1 MARFFYWTIAE
12 RKQGQ
17 LVEASEKLTPAF
29 AKTSEGRA
37 AEVERLIA
45 PAVEAMGYA
54 IVRVLLS
61 GKQRPRLQIM
71 AERHDGAGMVVKD
84 CVALSRAIEAI
95 LDVEDPIAEAYELEV
110 SSPGI
115 DRPLTRSADFERF
128 AGFEAKFETTVPQ
141 QGRKRW
147 TGRLLGLEGETVRIE
162 TKEGEVALPCAAI
175 AKAKLVLTD
184 DLIAAAERVRVAA
197 NEGTE

>member
-1 MARFFYWTIAE
+1 LAE
-12 RKQGQ
+12 AYEQP
-17 LVEASEKLTPAF
+17 APAF

-45 PAVEAMGYA
+45 PAVEAMGYG

-115 DRPLTRSADFERF
+115 DRPLTRSVDFERF
-128 AGFEAKFETTVPQ
+128 AGFEAKLETTAPLE
-141 QGRKRW
+141 GRRRW
-147 TGRLLGLEGETVRIE
+147 IGRLLGLEGETVRIE

-184 DLIAAAERVRVAA
+184 DLIAAAERMRTTA

>member
-1 MARFFYWTIAE
+1 MT
-12 RKQGQ
+12 
-17 LVEASEKLTPAF
+17 EACEKLAPAF
-29 AKTSEGRA
+29 VKTSEGPA

-45 PAVEAMGYA
+45 PAVAAMGYD

-71 AERHDGAGMVVKD
+71 VERQDGVGMLVED

-95 LDVEDPIAEAYELEV
+95 LDVEDPIAKAYELEV

-128 AGFEAKFETTVPQ
+128 AGFEVKLETSPPHE
-141 QGRKRW
+141 GRRRW
-147 TGRLLGLEGETVRIE
+147 IGRLLGLEGETVRIE
-162 TKEGEVALPCAAI
+162 TDEGEVALPCTAI

-184 DLIAAAERVRVAA
+184 DLVAAAERMRTVAS
-197 NEGTE
+197 EGTE